1 MSSYSMLINGRSVTT
16 SEQDDVINPARGE
29 PFATCPRGTHGARR
43 RRGARPPPSAYK
55 TWKKDEAFRRAKLN
69 ECAAAIQARVQ
80 DIATVLSQEQGKPV
94 TAAMAETFGASMWF
108 SYYANLQIEPEV
120 LQDDG
125 EKRIEVVRK
134 PLGVVAAITPW
145 NFPVILLAWK
155 LAPAWLA
162 GNTVVAKPSPY
173 TPLTSLMVADIL
185 KDVVPPGVLN
195 VLSGGN
201 ELGAHAR
208 RPSQRAQDLLHRQR
222 RDRQEDHGLR
232 GRGPEARHAR
242 AGRQRPGHRARRRR
256 SRMPSP
262 RASSGA
268 RSRTPA
274 RCARR
279 SSASTCTR
287 RSTSPSCRAS
297 SSAPRRCA
305 SATAWIPRR
314 SSARSTT
321 RCSSS
326 A

>member
-1 MSSYSMLINGRSVTT
+1 MSAYSMLINGRSVTT
-16 SEQDDVINPARGE
+16 AGAGRRHQPRARRAVRHLPARHK
-29 PFATCPRGTHGARR
+29 AHVDDAVNGA
-43 RRGARPPPSAYK
+43 AEAFK
-55 TWKKDEAFRRAKLN
+55 TWRKDEAFRRAKLN
-69 ECAAAIQARVQ
+69 ECAAAIQSRAQ
-80 DIATVLSQEQGKPV
+80 DIATVLSQEQGKPL

-108 SYYANLQIEPEV
+108 SYYANLALEPEV

-201 ELGAHAR
+201 ELGAYLAGHPGVRKISFTGSVATGKKIMSYAVEDLKR
-208 RPSQRAQDLLHRQR
+208 VTLELGGNDPAIVLDDVDPDAVAERPLL
-222 RDRQEDHGLR
+222 
-232 GRGPEARHAR
+232 GRLPEL
-242 AGRQRPGHRARRRR
+242 RPGVHGDQAPLRAREGVRADREGPGRARQDGPRRRR
-256 SRMPSP
+256 D
-262 RASSGA
+262 A
-268 RSRTPA
+268 
-274 RCARR
+274 
-279 SSASTCTR
+279 
-287 RSTSPSCRAS
+287 
-297 SSAPRRCA
+297 
-305 SATAWIPRR
+305 IPRR
-314 SSARSTT
+314 SSDRSTT